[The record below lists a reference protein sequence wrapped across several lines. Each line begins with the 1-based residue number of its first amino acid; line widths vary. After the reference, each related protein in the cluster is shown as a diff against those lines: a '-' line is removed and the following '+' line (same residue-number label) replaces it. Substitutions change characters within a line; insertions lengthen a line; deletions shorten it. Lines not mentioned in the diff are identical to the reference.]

1 MARSG
6 SELANQ
12 AAAGGRRSAANPPP
26 LGLLGGTFDPI
37 HYGHLRLAEEMGE
50 ALGLAQVRLVPAG
63 LPPHRSAPATAA
75 SQRLQMV
82 RLAVAGNPRLV
93 VDDREIRK
101 TGPSYTTETLAEI
114 RAEVGPDAPLW
125 LFMGADAFLGLAT
138 WHDWQRLFEFAHIA
152 IAHRP
157 GYRLI
162 QSDALTDSLRSEVE
176 HRLVD
181 TPPATPAGSLWR
193 FTITP
198 LDISA
203 TAVRERLRRGQ
214 SIRYLVPEAVRTYI
228 EEQKLYP

>member
-1 MARSG
+1 
-6 SELANQ
+6 
-12 AAAGGRRSAANPPP
+12 
-26 LGLLGGTFDPI
+26 
-37 HYGHLRLAEEMGE
+37 MGE
-50 ALGLAQVRLVPAG
+50 ALQLPQVRLVPAG

-75 SQRLQMV
+75 GRRLEMV
-82 RLAVAGNPRLV
+82 RLAVAGNPRLA
-93 VDDREIRK
+93 VDEREIRK
-101 TGPSYTTETLAEI
+101 TSPSYTVETLAELRSEI
-114 RAEVGPDAPLW
+114 GPDTPLW

-138 WHDWQRLFEFAHIA
+138 WHDWHRLFELAHIA

-162 QSDALTDSLRSEVE
+162 QSDALVDTLRAEVDR
-176 HRLVD
+176 RLAD

-203 TAVRERLRRGQ
+203 TAIRERLRRGQ

-228 EEQKLYP
+228 EEQKLYT

>member
-1 MARSG
+1 M
-6 SELANQ
+6 ANQ
-12 AAAGGRRSAANPPP
+12 PAAGSRQSEKTTAP

-63 LPPHRSAPATAA
+63 WPPHRSAPATAA
-75 SQRLQMV
+75 SHRLQMV

-93 VDDREIRK
+93 VDEREIRK
-101 TGPSYTTETLAEI
+101 TSPSYTVETLTELRDEI
-114 RAEVGPDAPLW
+114 GPATPLW
-125 LFMGADAFLGLAT
+125 LFMGADAFLGLTT
-138 WHDWQRLFEFAHIA
+138 WKDWQRLFELAHIA

-162 QSDALTDSLRSEVE
+162 QSDALVDPLRSEVDR
-176 HRLVD
+176 RLTD
-181 TPPATPAGSLWR
+181 TPPTTAAGGLWR

-203 TAVRERLRRGQ
+203 TAIRERLRRGQ
-214 SIRYLVPEAVRTYI
+214 SIRYLVPEAVRAYI

>member
-1 MARSG
+1 
-6 SELANQ
+6 
-12 AAAGGRRSAANPPP
+12 
-26 LGLLGGTFDPI
+26 
-37 HYGHLRLAEEMGE
+37 MGE

-75 SQRLQMV
+75 GHRLQMA
-82 RLAVAGNPRLV
+82 RLAAAGNPRLV
-93 VDDREIRK
+93 VDEREIRK
-101 TGPSYTTETLAEI
+101 TSPSYTVETLTELRDEI
-114 RAEVGPDAPLW
+114 GPGAPLW
-125 LFMGADAFLGLAT
+125 LIMGADAFLGLTT
-138 WHDWQRLFEFAHIA
+138 WKDWRRLFELAHIA

-162 QSDALTDSLRSEVE
+162 QSDALVDPLRTEVDR
-176 HRLVD
+176 RLTD
-181 TPPATPAGSLWR
+181 TPPTTPAGSLWR

-203 TAVRERLRRGQ
+203 TAIRERLRCGQ

>member
-1 MARSG
+1 MS
-6 SELANQ
+6 
-12 AAAGGRRSAANPPP
+12 

-75 SQRLQMV
+75 SHRLQMV
-82 RLAVAGNPRLV
+82 RLAVVGNPRLM
-93 VDDREIRK
+93 VDEREIRK
-101 TGPSYTTETLAEI
+101 AGPSYTVETLTELRDEI
-114 RAEVGPDAPLW
+114 GPAAPLW
-125 LFMGADAFLGLAT
+125 LIMGADAFLGLTT
-138 WHDWQRLFEFAHIA
+138 WKDWRRLFELAHIA

-162 QSDALTDSLRSEVE
+162 QSDALVDPLRSEVDR
-176 HRLVD
+176 RLTD
-181 TPPATPAGSLWR
+181 TPPTTPSGGLWR

-203 TAVRERLRRGQ
+203 TAIRERLRRGR
-214 SIRYLVPEAVRTYI
+214 SIRYLVPEAVRAYI
-228 EEQKLYP
+228 EEQRLYP